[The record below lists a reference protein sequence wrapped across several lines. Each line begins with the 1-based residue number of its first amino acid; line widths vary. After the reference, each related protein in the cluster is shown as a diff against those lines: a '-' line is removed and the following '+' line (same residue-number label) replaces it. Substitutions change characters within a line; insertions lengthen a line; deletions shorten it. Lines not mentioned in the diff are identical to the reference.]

1 MDEAIKNCEDI
12 AEDLEKR
19 EKIAREADWKYA
31 NFCKERAE
39 NNRQFA
45 EWLKNYKRLLS
56 LLDDIKA
63 EIEDAKIDVD
73 IDFGNET
80 LYNNAIDDVLE
91 IIDKK
96 VKEYRNG

>member
-1 MDEAIKNCEDI
+1 MKLVIEIDEGTYESAKEMSETSIDEYKAMRAI
-12 AEDLEKR
+12 
-19 EKIAREADWKYA
+19 A
-31 NFCKERAE
+31 NGTP
-39 NNRQFA
+39 
-45 EWLKNYKRLLS
+45 
-56 LLDDIKA
+56 LDSVLYDIKA